1 MVSNNILA
9 ARVLALGAVVL
20 MAAGTGSPA
29 SAQTRGTDAQGRQT
43 IGPSEIP
50 QQPMLKDELANPR
63 ITGGA
68 RSNDVHTNDFPGMT
82 TGGRV
87 VDMPGA
93 RTSTQQELENPNL
106 PKTEQPGDSL
116 TMPPGIPTDVRIG
129 PVEPTP
135 DWERA
140 VMAGILIF
148 QLIITVLWGITA
160 YIAKARA
167 DRLEKGG
174 HYIEAGRK
182 EELLHR

>member
-9 ARVLALGAVVL
+9 RVLALSAVA
-20 MAAGTGSPA
+20 MITAGTGSPA

-50 QQPMLKDELANPR
+50 QQPSLKDELANPR

-68 RSNDVHTNDFPGMT
+68 RSSENLTIDQPGM
-82 TGGRV
+82 

-93 RTSTQQELENPNL
+93 RTSTQTELDNPSL
-106 PKTEQPGDSL
+106 PHTEQPSDSL
-116 TMPPGIPTDVRIG
+116 VMPPGIPTDVRIG

-135 DWERA
+135 PWERA
-140 VMAGILIF
+140 VLAGILIF
-148 QLIITVLWGITA
+148 QLIITVLWAVTA

-167 DRLEKGG
+167 DRLERAG
-174 HYIEAGRK
+174 HDIMPGRK

>member
-1 MVSNNILA
+1 MVSNKLLA
-9 ARVLALGAVVL
+9 ARVLALGAMVMMCV
-20 MAAGTGSPA
+20 GTGSPA
-29 SAQTRGTDAQGRQT
+29 DAQSRGTDSQGRQT

-50 QQPMLKDELANPR
+50 QQPMLQDELANPR

-68 RSNDVHTNDFPGMT
+68 RSSENTTIDQPGI
-82 TGGRV
+82 

-93 RTSTQQELENPNL
+93 RTSTQQDLENPSL
-106 PKTEQPGDSL
+106 PHTEQPGDSIV
-116 TMPPGIPTDVRIG
+116 MPPGIPTDVRIG

-135 DWERA
+135 NWERA
-140 VMAGILIF
+140 VLAGILIF

-174 HYIEAGRK
+174 HYIEVGRK